1 MQWYP
6 FLLEW
11 NPGDPKIFWD
21 VVHGNRKNSRGDNW
35 DVVALALTVGKEIQI
50 LATLR
55 ITSRPRNTNQ
65 LLWRNT
71 DVALQEI
78 REIQMQPVKLSTNT
92 MRDLDISDLDHNRF
106 ALGFKLTN
114 YDAHVHSDVTARV
127 SILAIHKKNYA
138 LYKYTWPRSWTQL
151 HNYNGL
157 RQRHKHYARTQ
168 VFVIAEENSGPLY
181 HWSID
186 ITCTGPGQLRNRFQF
201 WGSSWSDILN

>member
-1 MQWYP
+1 MVLKVIMAMIVRSDVFKSFKHKKPAKGMGRIPFQWCH

-50 LATLR
+50 FATLR
-55 ITSRPRNTNQ
+55 ITSQLRNTNQ

-92 MRDLDISDLDHNRF
+92 RRGLDISDLDHNRF
-106 ALGFKLTN
+106 ALGYKLAT
-114 YDAHVHSDVTARV
+114 YDAHVHSDVTSRV
-127 SILAIHKKNYA
+127 SILAIHCFGSLSKKKNYA
-138 LYKYTWPRSWTQL
+138 ALYKYSWSQSWTQL
-151 HNYNGL
+151 HNYNG
-157 RQRHKHYARTQ
+157 T
-168 VFVIAEENSGPLY
+168 N
-181 HWSID
+181 
-186 ITCTGPGQLRNRFQF
+186 ITHADRCL
-201 WGSSWSDILN
+201 

>member
-92 MRDLDISDLDHNRF
+92 RRGLDISDLDHNRF
-106 ALGFKLTN
+106 ALGLKLAN
-114 YDAHVHSDVTARV
+114 YDAHVHNDVTARV
-127 SILAIHKKNYA
+127 SKLEIHCFGSLSKKKNYA
-138 LYKYTWPRSWTQL
+138 AYSWSQSWTQL
-151 HNYNGL
+151 HNYI
-157 RQRHKHYARTQ
+157 
-168 VFVIAEENSGPLY
+168 IASDKGTN
-181 HWSID
+181 
-186 ITCTGPGQLRNRFQF
+186 ITHAHRCL
-201 WGSSWSDILN
+201 

>member
-1 MQWYP
+1 MGRIPFQWCH

-50 LATLR
+50 FATLR
-55 ITSRPRNTNQ
+55 ITSQLRNTNQ

-92 MRDLDISDLDHNRF
+92 RRGLDISDLDHNRF
-106 ALGFKLTN
+106 ALGYKLAT
-114 YDAHVHSDVTARV
+114 YDAHVHSDVTSRV
-127 SILAIHKKNYA
+127 SILAIHCFGSLSKKKNYA
-138 LYKYTWPRSWTQL
+138 ALYKYSWSQSWTQL
-151 HNYNGL
+151 HNYNG
-157 RQRHKHYARTQ
+157 T
-168 VFVIAEENSGPLY
+168 N
-181 HWSID
+181 
-186 ITCTGPGQLRNRFQF
+186 ITHADRCL
-201 WGSSWSDILN
+201 